1 MRLPVIKA
9 SNAVNE
15 CGVAISEKAKAFV
28 QRFRE
33 AFDFDGEENEIAN
46 KVWEVHQEIMADHE
60 TYIEVSDA
68 LGPTLRRA
76 LHTYVTMKWRE
87 R

>member
-1 MRLPVIKA
+1 MRIPTIKA

-15 CGVAISEKAKAFV
+15 HGIAVSERAKVFV

-46 KVWEVHQEIMADHE
+46 KVWEVHQEIMADHD
-60 TYIEVSDA
+60 TYLEVGDA
-68 LGPTLRRA
+68 LGPALRRA